1 LFFSA
6 APISLLLT
14 LNQKIS
20 NQTVK
25 QNLKNK
31 IMADVKTAAPKTA
44 NAGTPK
50 STSGFMLNLLF
61 VVGAIALAHIL
72 FYVVFGNQSNFL
84 DEHKHKAKN
93 FMGTLY
99 TGGWVVPILIS
110 TLFVLII
117 FVIERALCIM
127 RAKGKMP
134 AGEFVRK
141 VQYHLANKNIDA
153 AIAECDKQSGSV
165 GNVMKAGLHKYR
177 EMTTNTDLDKE
188 QKVMSIQKE
197 IEEATA
203 LELPMLEK
211 NLVFLSTISSAATL
225 LGLFGTV
232 LGMIRSFAAMNT
244 SGSPDPGA
252 LAGGISEALL
262 NTATGIGTSFIAIIM
277 YNFYTTII
285 DGITFGIDESGFTL
299 TQSFAAQYK

>member
-1 LFFSA
+1 MA
-6 APISLLLT
+6 E
-14 LNQKIS
+14 
-20 NQTVK
+20 VK
-25 QNLKNK
+25 
-31 IMADVKTAAPKTA
+31 AAAPKTA
-44 NAGTPK
+44 NTGNAGKPK
-50 STSGFMLNLLF
+50 GTSGFMLNLLF
-61 VVGAIALAHIL
+61 VGGAIALAHII
-72 FYVVFGNQSNFL
+72 FYVVFGNQSHFL
-84 DEHKHKAKN
+84 DPEHKHKAKD
-93 FMGTLY
+93 FMGTMY
-99 TGGWVVPILIS
+99 TGGWVVPILMS

-127 RAKGKMP
+127 KAKGKMP

-153 AIAECDKQSGSV
+153 ALAECDKQSGSV
-165 GNVMKAGLHKYR
+165 GNVMKAGLIKYR
-177 EMTTNTDLDKE
+177 EMTHNTELDKE
-188 QKVMSIQKE
+188 QKVLSIQKE

-211 NLVFLSTISSAATL
+211 NLVFLSTIASAATL

-262 NTATGIGTSFIAIIM
+262 NTATGIGTSFLAIIM

-299 TQSFAAQYK
+299 TQSFAANYK

>member
-1 LFFSA
+1 
-6 APISLLLT
+6 
-14 LNQKIS
+14 
-20 NQTVK
+20 
-25 QNLKNK
+25 
-31 IMADVKTAAPKTA
+31 MADVKTAAPKTA
-44 NAGTPK
+44 TTGNAGKPK
-50 STSGFMLNLLF
+50 NTSGFMINLLF
-61 VVGAIALAHIL
+61 VVGAIALAHII
-72 FYVVFGNQSNFL
+72 FYVVFGNQANFL

-99 TGGWVVPILIS
+99 TGGKIVPILIS
-110 TLFVLII
+110 MLFVLII
-117 FVIERALCIM
+117 FIIERALCIIK
-127 RAKGKMP
+127 AKGKMA

-165 GNVMKAGLHKYR
+165 GNVMKAGLLKYR
-177 EMTTNTDLDKE
+177 EMTTNTELDKE
-188 QKVMSIQKE
+188 QKILSIQKE

-211 NLVFLSTISSAATL
+211 NLVFLSTISSGATL
-225 LGLFGTV
+225 LGLLGTV
-232 LGMIRSFAAMNT
+232 LGMIASFSAMNT
-244 SGSPDPGA
+244 SGAPDAAA

-262 NTATGIGTSFIAIIM
+262 NTATGIGTSFIAIIA
-277 YNFYTTII
+277 YNFFTTII